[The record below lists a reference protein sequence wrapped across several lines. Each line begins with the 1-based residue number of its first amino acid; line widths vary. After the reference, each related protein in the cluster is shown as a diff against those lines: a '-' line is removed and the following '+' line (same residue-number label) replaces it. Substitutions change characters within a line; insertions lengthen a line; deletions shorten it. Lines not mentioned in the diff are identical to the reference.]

1 MRQILQ
7 NEPGQWALF
16 FVLVQKVKRLLHSQY
31 RKSRS
36 PAHTQAS
43 SMQAPGRDQRIEYR
57 ASANYMWQLIPA
69 VGMQVDD
76 PRKKM
81 NDQTTH
87 REKRLQYMF
96 QLVKHGSMRMF
107 LTIDALYHSLAL
119 LKRPR
124 KKSPKAKVKQWLLSA
139 KPCKAFAQFGQL
151 GKPSDARELEHLPSG
166 NLTVCY

>member
-1 MRQILQ
+1 MAMLNNQRAIRTYADKPGGIEDVLVFFGTPFSIKSKWVRQILQ

-57 ASANYMWQLIPA
+57 ASANYRWQLIPA
-69 VGMQVDD
+69 VGMQVD

-81 NDQTTH
+81 NGQTTQG
-87 REKRLQYMF
+87 RNVF
-96 QLVKHGSMRMF
+96 NICF
-107 LTIDALYHSLAL
+107 
-119 LKRPR
+119 
-124 KKSPKAKVKQWLLSA
+124 
-139 KPCKAFAQFGQL
+139 
-151 GKPSDARELEHLPSG
+151 
-166 NLTVCY
+166 N